1 MSILA
6 LAEKVD
12 ELITTSADMKRA
24 HLIAVYGNDPMLVTT
39 DTMAKVDEQEDVY
52 DLLESPLAHATA
64 QLADAIAV
72 VTCGWASP
80 IDHDNDS
87 DEYDGVAPS
96 QHPQRRRVRLVVLA
110 TREHTAS
117 VLRFSDDWDSPITD
131 EGQARGTLADAVRNL
146 FE

>member
-12 ELITTSADMKRA
+12 ELITVSAEMKRA

-39 DTMAKVDEQEDVY
+39 DTLVKVDEHEDVY
-52 DLLESPLAHATA
+52 DLLASPFAQATA
-64 QLADAIAV
+64 KLADAIAV

-80 IDHDNDS
+80 IDHDH
-87 DEYDGVAPS
+87 DEDEQVAPS

-131 EGQARGTLADAVRNL
+131 EGQARGSLADAVRNL